1 MRKVLGA
8 LLCALLTATLL
19 GLANPAPA
27 SAADA
32 GAEAA
37 FVARI
42 NGIRASKGLG
52 PVQVYGELVG
62 IARDWTDQMAANGGI
77 SHNPNYAASVSA
89 NWSKLGENVGV
100 GYTVDD

>member
-8 LLCALLTATLL
+8 LLCAMITATLL

-32 GAEAA
+32 GTEAA

-42 NGIRASKGLG
+42 NDLRASKGVG
-52 PVQVYGELVG
+52 PLQVYGELTG
-62 IARDWTDQMAANGGI
+62 DRK
-77 SHNPNYAASVSA
+77 SV
-89 NWSKLGENVGV
+89 V
-100 GYTVDD
+100 